1 MQLSQTI
8 KLKKK
13 IELIIQQEQEFIIA
27 TWLHFLASKA
37 DGQYLLKTFRK
48 KIRLGETLNNGLKQ
62 YRQQDCKIAIRS
74 HIQRKNK
81 IVFT

>member
-37 DGQYLLKTFRK
+37 DGQYLLKT
-48 KIRLGETLNNGLKQ
+48 TLNNGLKQ

-81 IVFT
+81 IVF

>member
-37 DGQYLLKTFRK
+37 DGQYL
-48 KIRLGETLNNGLKQ
+48 
-62 YRQQDCKIAIRS
+62 
-74 HIQRKNK
+74 
-81 IVFT
+81 